1 MITLASHLRY
11 ADIRFRGVH
20 GVIATAVLQGP
31 SGVALIDPGP
41 TSCLPAL
48 EAELA
53 QGGIGL
59 DDIEAVLLTHIHLDH
74 AGATGTLATRRPGL
88 KVFVHERGAR
98 HLADPTK
105 LLASA
110 TQLYRTQMD
119 ALWGAFEAVP
129 AGALRPLQGG
139 ETLDVG
145 GRRLVVAY
153 TPGHAQHH
161 VAYFDPD
168 AGIAFVGDVGGCR
181 TAHMST
187 VMPPTPP
194 PDIDLDAWRTSVA
207 AILAWQPDTLF
218 LTHFGPHGPPA
229 PHLAAMLDRLDALA
243 AMARRLL
250 ADIGLD
256 DSGRRAR
263 FVEEAR
269 VYFRRE
275 LSEEDLGRLELAVPL
290 DMCWAGLARYWQKR
304 TAHPAG

>member
-1 MITLASHLRY
+1 MISLASHLRY
-11 ADIRFRGVH
+11 ADVQFRGVP

-41 TSCLPAL
+41 TSCLPTL

-110 TQLYRTQMD
+110 TQLYGDRMD

-145 GRRLVVAY
+145 GRRLDVAY

-161 VAYFDPD
+161 VAYFDPG
-168 AGIAFVGDVGGCR
+168 ARIAFVGDVGGCR
-181 TAHMST
+181 TSHMST

-194 PDIDLDAWRTSVA
+194 PDIDLDAWRSSVA
-207 AILAWQPDTLF
+207 RILAWQPDTLF
-218 LTHFGPHGPPA
+218 LTHFGPQQPPA
-229 PHLAAMLDRLDALA
+229 PHLADMLDRLDVLA
-243 AMARRLL
+243 AMAQRLL
-250 ADIGLD
+250 ADAGLD
-256 DSGRRAR
+256 DDGRRAR
-263 FVEEAR
+263 FVDDAR
-269 VYFRRE
+269 NFFRRDLPEEE
-275 LSEEDLGRLELAVPL
+275 LRRLELAVPL
-290 DMCWAGLARYWQKR
+290 DMCWSGLARYWQKR
-304 TAHPAG
+304 ATN